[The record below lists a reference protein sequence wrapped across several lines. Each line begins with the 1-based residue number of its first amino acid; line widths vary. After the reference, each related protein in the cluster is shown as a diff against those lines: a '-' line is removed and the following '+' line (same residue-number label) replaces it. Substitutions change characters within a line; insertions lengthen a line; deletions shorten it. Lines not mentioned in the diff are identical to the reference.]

1 MFDTMGEYDVSFLVS
16 DGAKTSTGTFRVRVT
31 SADFSVVRE
40 DASGLLLLDSGTNAF
55 LRVASQSPQPSF
67 VTGLADGR
75 LVYRVVGATQQ
86 LWIFDPLMRSNQRI
100 AVGAAGDVV
109 YRARTSDGRIVYTTG
124 SGDEQ
129 RLFYYNPVTGVA
141 RDLAQDVPNNVTVR
155 VGSTDL
161 VFFETLVNGQADVF
175 GYDPVDDEVFP
186 VGVAATEERVG
197 GVLANG
203 AVVFTRVG
211 GGGETDLFYFRLG
224 TGLVEIGSDVS
235 AIATHDKVW
244 HGGGSASQ
252 VVFAARTGSVSDLWT
267 WNPNGGQ
274 STSIS
279 ALFTAGAFD
288 VFSTIGAGNEV
299 VFTRVVGLT
308 EADAFFYDLDTAVNG
323 TVRDAGDISEV
334 LGTTSSGSTTWA
346 FVRPSSATSSMLA
359 VSLVGTP
366 GTQTW
371 AAGGEVSSSLGL
383 LGNGDVV
390 AERTD
395 GTALN
400 LFDVSAGTWGTP
412 IAGTGLAFGGNGLGF
427 PARSWR

>member
-1 MFDTMGEYDVSFLVS
+1 
-16 DGAKTSTGTFRVRVT
+16 
-31 SADFSVVRE
+31 
-40 DASGLLLLDSGTNAF
+40 
-55 LRVASQSPQPSF
+55 
-67 VTGLADGR
+67 
-75 LVYRVVGATQQ
+75 
-86 LWIFDPLMRSNQRI
+86 
-100 AVGAAGDVV
+100 
-109 YRARTSDGRIVYTTG
+109 
-124 SGDEQ
+124 
-129 RLFYYNPVTGVA
+129 
-141 RDLAQDVPNNVTVR
+141 
-155 VGSTDL
+155 
-161 VFFETLVNGQADVF
+161 
-175 GYDPVDDEVFP
+175 
-186 VGVAATEERVG
+186 
-197 GVLANG
+197 
-203 AVVFTRVG
+203 
-211 GGGETDLFYFRLG
+211 
-224 TGLVEIGSDVS
+224 
-235 AIATHDKVW
+235 
-244 HGGGSASQ
+244 
-252 VVFAARTGSVSDLWT
+252 VFAARTGSVSDLWT

-371 AAGGEVSSSLGL
+371 AAGGEVSTSLGL

-412 IAGTGLAFGGNGLGF
+412 IAGTGLAFGGNGLDDGDF
-427 PARSWR
+427 VYSLTVSAQTDLSMWDASAAASVVLSDTTGDDAFQQATDNGTILFTRVVAGNSNADLFVWNGTGETRLTAADSAGLLHDYSVLGKYSGAR